1 MGQSLT
7 EEEKRE
13 LQEALAELKEN
24 IALAKPKI
32 LKLKE
37 MIKNKEPLS
46 KEQREVMLK
55 FKRSMDLI
63 QAMKDQGFI

>member
-1 MGQSLT
+1 MEQNLT

-13 LQEALAELKEN
+13 LQEALVELKEN
-24 IALAKPKI
+24 IAQAKPKI

-37 MIKNKEPLS
+37 MIKNKQPLTP
-46 KEQREVMLK
+46 EQWEVMLK

>member
-1 MGQSLT
+1 MEQNLT

-13 LQEALAELKEN
+13 LQEALVELKEN
-24 IALAKPKI
+24 IAQAKPKI

-37 MIKNKEPLS
+37 MIKNKQPLTP
-46 KEQREVMLK
+46 EQREVMLK

>member
-1 MGQSLT
+1 MEQNLT

-13 LQEALAELKEN
+13 LQEALVELKEN
-24 IALAKPKI
+24 IAQAKPKI

-37 MIKNKEPLS
+37 MIKNKQPLTL
-46 KEQREVMLK
+46 EQREVMLK